1 MAGKQGVT
9 RLLTRHRASLVRD
22 LDTNKILPH
31 LVAKEV
37 ISTSEERQVLDVS
50 DPRER
55 TEVLLDIVGKRGLGA
70 FHDFCSC
77 LEKVAPH
84 LLTGFLLEHS
94 GSLSPNGEEKKPTQ
108 ALQLSLELAL
118 NERDLML
125 RENAKAVEERDQA
138 IRQLELLKSERESA
152 FSLEKPSKNTN
163 TKSSELS
170 PPAHRKSQRLLDK
183 FREMEPETDQED
195 GFVKAPTKVKGL
207 DNVTWETHNVT
218 LRRVPGFGFGIAVS
232 GGRDNPHFANG
243 DPSIAISDVLTAG
256 PAEGKLLIN
265 DRVMSVNGIPL
276 ENVDHKQAIAV
287 LKDSGNKVNLVI
299 RRRVLVPTYT
309 DTENT
314 PLKITLSRKNRRED
328 FGVVLGCK
336 YFIKEITGNSI
347 AAQDGGLK
355 EGDVV
360 LKINST
366 AIENLSMVDA
376 KKLIEKTKDKLQLF
390 IAKTRYEDRGPANK
404 AQDDEYSLGY
414 GTLQGTLQNKRSDID
429 NVNIYRPSLSSPEE
443 EIYKG
448 HHNYQEIPPG
458 SYPNSEHARYDGRYI
473 YDHEAPPRPP
483 LPDETDAPPRPPS
496 PGKELLRPDDFY
508 SPRSPRSPHP
518 PHSPLGDGYLSD
530 HGRMDPHG
538 QRRHDERYVGKRK
551 DIVLDPR
558 FVYFEKE
565 PEFGLGLRLAGGN
578 ATGIFIASVQPGS
591 GAEAVGLTEGDQILK
606 ANDVEIPGMTREDAV
621 TYLTSLEGRV
631 SMVVQY
637 KREEYDRIISSHEAG
652 DSFFIRT
659 HFEYQAKDMGELS
672 FTIGDIFHIK
682 DTLFR
687 GVVGS
692 WLAMRIGRN
701 NQETQKGF
709 IPNRNSAEQ
718 IFLSTTHTEAEKEN
732 TPTKSR
738 SLLFKRKAARRS
750 KSLGKDHWEDV
761 IFSNLTTKFP
771 AYERVTLRDT
781 GFVRPV
787 VIFGALADVARE
799 KLLQDFPDKF
809 ESPQTDASSQGGND
823 QRKSGIIRLGAIKE
837 IINKRKHCL
846 LDVTPHNVDK
856 LNYAQYYP
864 IVVFLKAENKNIV
877 KDCRAKFA
885 KGSTKNHKKLF
896 EQSQKLEK
904 LYPHLFTATI
914 SHNNTE
920 VWYSRLQEMIHL
932 QQEQQIWMSEHK
944 PEDNVN
950 DDFLF
955 PMGSRA
961 SYSPAQDTEPGNTPK
976 THPDDFDASPKHKKR
991 LVRSSSDPSINTTD
1005 RVPGIPPYPAPPS
1018 YHRSPGSPNRKL
1030 MDDRRY
1036 VDFDRQSEDRYYPSY
1051 YASESLPHGQFPH
1064 TRSIEPYATITH
1076 HERLRSKIP
1085 EDGQWYNPAYDD
1097 RGPQKFNPEY
1107 HRSEPD
1113 LGRHVNHNR
1122 PSTASLPPPQPHQTH
1137 DPGQGQPPHP
1147 PHHSQP
1153 FQENASSYSS
1163 DSYSRYT
1170 SNPVNRH
1177 DDSKLREKF
1186 GSLAVAAK
1194 GERSIGHDPYRF
1206 TRSTANPVNTANIDK
1221 SKLSDLSARYRKD
1234 EHPPTRKQSL
1244 PSPVISPSVNQPPAS
1259 SAPPHHAPLQQDGAP
1274 PRVKKEPPP
1283 VPVKT
1288 YHLRDRGIEPDDLK
1302 IRNYENSNRAYNYAD
1317 PSSYSGPD
1325 QKHHYNEQNENPYDY
1340 VAPRQNS
1347 APRSRTSPNQ
1357 NAVYARPYASPD
1369 RHSREGSYD
1378 RGRSFMNQIYM
1389 DTEQLQKLRA
1399 RQENHPPTSNHGNR
1413 EVMGA
1418 RDSGYPGPERP
1429 RETEELIGRSIS
1441 SEGISGNGTSFSSYK
1456 NLITP
1461 GFYGA
1466 IKPFHSIRDDP
1477 GDHSRAVNHEASD
1490 RERSSHEDSSDHGSA
1505 FEAYRKP
1512 AMSTFGKVPAGKGF
1526 EPSKHIRTSSPKP
1539 DSATVSNHYDDTHV
1553 THHVSAPES
1562 GDSDTVPK
1570 QPLDENEA
1578 NHPVEGSQPRQEGTS
1593 EVLER
1598 SASDWPD
1605 NKGETDNKRQNYR
1618 EEETKISSV
1627 NQLEGKWKM
1636 GKMQNYGGKDMR
1648 VSSVDEPDGK
1658 WKADQTPTYL
1668 GNGMRVS
1675 SVDEPESKWNINN
1688 MHNYGE
1694 KAVRVSSVDG
1704 PDGKWKTGEK
1714 MEDSAYDS
1722 EEFSPTGSTGFP
1734 TYDRT
1739 EKIKVDM
1746 DDAHSS
1752 DYSHE
1757 WHRENLPKYP
1767 SASTH
1772 LARTSDITN
1781 NAFDNDDDDSDD
1793 NKEEKEMDKEM
1804 KKNVKDS
1811 IDLSPPLKRDD
1822 LAPAQNGKKHQIGN
1836 EKDSKTKDN
1845 DNARMAGDPVPEKGG
1860 QGAIPSNHITNSSS
1874 RLSTTHDRKPEGTEE
1889 KAIPPAS
1896 VFNFP
1901 KMRLDRY
1908 KLGDDK
1914 KVSPTSNRLDRY
1926 RGLLGTHG
1934 RMSSYEKSS
1943 SEDVRAGGPE
1953 KGEKEIHE
1961 QKSPENI
1968 QNSVKGNDKIKNN
1981 ETERKQGGDV
1991 QNSSLGVHGIPSNG
2005 LQRNGNEDE
2014 VGGGLVKSPSSNT
2027 LVEDDDDSSTA
2038 SEGSVIR
2045 SPSIDS
2051 LVESKEELKKP
2062 QLETRK
2068 SQNLPEN
2075 SSNIRKVT
2083 NEEDKD
2089 KNEEKLPEKL
2099 ENGDARSKEFDKGGS
2114 KGLSVPIKLQAA
2126 GNADNS
2132 NVSLKKSTVETADKK
2147 AQSKPNTN
2155 NGIDREVMEILDYDR
2170 MYDQPSV
2177 GHSLIRG
2184 ISHESPTN
2192 EPKSSE
2198 VRQNPQVINGRSER
2212 RNQDFRKSQENRREP
2227 HGYVRRDQSAERVR
2241 VSVKSD
2247 KQGYEVTQ
2255 EKQTIYR
2262 TYRRT
2267 SGITKRNVLAYNKDI
2282 KETCVDDIYD
2292 DDDVKVT
2299 NDKNKPKT
2307 TCKTV
2312 FSNHNGQGDP
2322 DLADG
2327 PAASDEEPFAV
2338 NLRQLKLESLNIGS
2352 DNGQLIEGN
2361 HTVVATAR
2369 GVFDHQGGVLES
2381 PETGVSIVIPKGAIP
2396 EGVSQE
2402 IYFKVCKDNNILPP
2416 LDKDKGETLLS
2427 PLVMCGPHG
2436 LKFLLPVE
2444 LRLPHCASVNPDSW
2458 SFALKSSDSPTGHP
2472 TQWQNMTLAGMDGVA
2487 QGRVGKNSVS
2497 VLVDHF

>member
-37 ISTSEERQVLDVS
+37 ISTSEERHVLDVS

-138 IRQLELLKSERESA
+138 IRQLELLKSERDSA
-152 FSLEKPSKNTN
+152 FSLENNTGKPSKNTN

-366 AIENLSMVDA
+366 AIENLSLVDA

-856 LNYAQYYP
+856 LNYSQYYP

-1399 RQENHPPTSNHGNR
+1399 RQESHPPTSNHGNR

-1429 RETEELIGRSIS
+1429 R
-1441 SEGISGNGTSFSSYK
+1441 
-1456 NLITP
+1456 
-1461 GFYGA
+1461 
-1466 IKPFHSIRDDP
+1466 
-1477 GDHSRAVNHEASD
+1477 DHSRAVNHEASD

-1526 EPSKHIRTSSPKP
+1526 EPSKHI
-1539 DSATVSNHYDDTHV
+1539 SATLS
-1553 THHVSAPES
+1553 
-1562 GDSDTVPK
+1562 SDTNP
-1570 QPLDENEA
+1570 
-1578 NHPVEGSQPRQEGTS
+1578 
-1593 EVLER
+1593 
-1598 SASDWPD
+1598 
-1605 NKGETDNKRQNYR
+1605 
-1618 EEETKISSV
+1618 
-1627 NQLEGKWKM
+1627 
-1636 GKMQNYGGKDMR
+1636 
-1648 VSSVDEPDGK
+1648 
-1658 WKADQTPTYL
+1658 PT
-1668 GNGMRVS
+1668 
-1675 SVDEPESKWNINN
+1675 
-1688 MHNYGE
+1688 
-1694 KAVRVSSVDG
+1694 A
-1704 PDGKWKTGEK
+1704 
-1714 MEDSAYDS
+1714 
-1722 EEFSPTGSTGFP
+1722 PT
-1734 TYDRT
+1734 
-1739 EKIKVDM
+1739 V
-1746 DDAHSS
+1746 
-1752 DYSHE
+1752 
-1757 WHRENLPKYP
+1757 
-1767 SASTH
+1767 
-1772 LARTSDITN
+1772 
-1781 NAFDNDDDDSDD
+1781 
-1793 NKEEKEMDKEM
+1793 
-1804 KKNVKDS
+1804 
-1811 IDLSPPLKRDD
+1811 
-1822 LAPAQNGKKHQIGN
+1822 
-1836 EKDSKTKDN
+1836 
-1845 DNARMAGDPVPEKGG
+1845 
-1860 QGAIPSNHITNSSS
+1860 NSSS
-1874 RLSTTHDRKPEGTEE
+1874 PPEES
-1889 KAIPPAS
+1889 AQ
-1896 VFNFP
+1896 
-1901 KMRLDRY
+1901 R
-1908 KLGDDK
+1908 
-1914 KVSPTSNRLDRY
+1914 
-1926 RGLLGTHG
+1926 
-1934 RMSSYEKSS
+1934 
-1943 SEDVRAGGPE
+1943 SEDTDQRASDNAV
-1953 KGEKEIHE
+1953 KGE
-1961 QKSPENI
+1961 
-1968 QNSVKGNDKIKNN
+1968 
-1981 ETERKQGGDV
+1981 
-1991 QNSSLGVHGIPSNG
+1991 
-2005 LQRNGNEDE
+2005 
-2014 VGGGLVKSPSSNT
+2014 
-2027 LVEDDDDSSTA
+2027 
-2038 SEGSVIR
+2038 
-2045 SPSIDS
+2045 
-2051 LVESKEELKKP
+2051 
-2062 QLETRK
+2062 
-2068 SQNLPEN
+2068 
-2075 SSNIRKVT
+2075 SSNIEQV
-2083 NEEDKD
+2083 
-2089 KNEEKLPEKL
+2089 
-2099 ENGDARSKEFDKGGS
+2099 
-2114 KGLSVPIKLQAA
+2114 
-2126 GNADNS
+2126 NAS
-2132 NVSLKKSTVETADKK
+2132 NTFLV
-2147 AQSKPNTN
+2147 
-2155 NGIDREVMEILDYDR
+2155 
-2170 MYDQPSV
+2170 
-2177 GHSLIRG
+2177 
-2184 ISHESPTN
+2184 
-2192 EPKSSE
+2192 
-2198 VRQNPQVINGRSER
+2198 
-2212 RNQDFRKSQENRREP
+2212 
-2227 HGYVRRDQSAERVR
+2227 
-2241 VSVKSD
+2241 
-2247 KQGYEVTQ
+2247 
-2255 EKQTIYR
+2255 
-2262 TYRRT
+2262 
-2267 SGITKRNVLAYNKDI
+2267 
-2282 KETCVDDIYD
+2282 
-2292 DDDVKVT
+2292 
-2299 NDKNKPKT
+2299 
-2307 TCKTV
+2307 
-2312 FSNHNGQGDP
+2312 
-2322 DLADG
+2322 
-2327 PAASDEEPFAV
+2327 
-2338 NLRQLKLESLNIGS
+2338 GS